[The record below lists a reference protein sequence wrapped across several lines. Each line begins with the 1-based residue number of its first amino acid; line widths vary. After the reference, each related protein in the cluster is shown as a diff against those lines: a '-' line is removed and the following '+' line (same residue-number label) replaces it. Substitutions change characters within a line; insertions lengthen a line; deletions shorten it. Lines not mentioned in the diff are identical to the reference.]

1 MSAALAA
8 CRVAAD
14 AGEFF
19 APVEPPAGSPGEDW
33 TSLSD
38 LVAAGRELER
48 FVAAARRA
56 LAEGHGAASASVPL
70 RTAASMWFLGLTAR
84 LVSPPLAAALLSGQV
99 PRLTPATVWCRP
111 TGPVAM
117 APPGL
122 ETGARPAPA
131 LSDGALDP
139 VVVPLLSAVAG
150 RFRVSTRV
158 LRGNVAS
165 AVAGAAGV
173 RAGRWPPLAGPAYR
187 LTAELLSPTTTA
199 SVLAGAGTLTPT
211 GLRRHSCCLY
221 YRVPGGGICEDCVLT
236 LDIQVSAGDDLRLGC

>member
-150 RFRVSTRV
+150 RFACFDPGAARQRGLGSGRRGGRTRRPV
-158 LRGNVAS
+158 AAARGPGVPPDGGAALADDDGVRPGRSGNADPDRPAPPQLLPVLPGARRWDLRGLRVNPGYS
-165 AVAGAAGV
+165 
-173 RAGRWPPLAGPAYR
+173 
-187 LTAELLSPTTTA
+187 
-199 SVLAGAGTLTPT
+199 
-211 GLRRHSCCLY
+211 GLRW
-221 YRVPGGGICEDCVLT
+221 
-236 LDIQVSAGDDLRLGC
+236 